1 MSDLTDMY
9 WHDRFAVSRKE
20 FESAEIYSELVAE
33 AARRGFRRISLS
45 EQLHTNDTR
54 AYSWRGGV
62 WVRIDGEFV
71 AG

>member
-1 MSDLTDMY
+1 MDMMQ
-9 WHDRFAVSRKE
+9 A
-20 FESAEIYSELVAE
+20 LVY
-33 AARRGFRRISLS
+33 GMS